1 MQYAFTYFFFL
12 LMIPF
17 SCGKTSAVAN
27 TDAPKTEEAV
37 EAPSQDLSKYSKA
50 YFASGCFWCIEAVY
64 ESVEGVAEVISG
76 YAEGIEKT
84 ATYPLVSSGQTKH
97 VEAIEVYYDP
107 QVVSYETLIV
117 VFFGSGDP
125 TTLNRQGPDAGYQ
138 YRSAI
143 YYQNDTEKNIATS
156 FKEKL
161 EEEKVFANPIV
172 TDITAYT
179 TFFPA
184 EAYHQ
189 DFEKNNPNQG
199 YIKAVS
205 VPRLKRFQK
214 AFPEL
219 LKKSH

>member
-1 MQYAFTYFFFL
+1 MV
-12 LMIPF
+12 PF
-17 SCGKTSAVAN
+17 SCGKSTAVGSSE
-27 TDAPKTEEAV
+27 KTVKESKQ
-37 EAPSQDLSKYSKA
+37 EAPTQDLSKYSKA

-76 YAEGIEKT
+76 YAEGIEAN
-84 ATYPLVSSGQTKH
+84 ATYPKVSSGRTNH
-97 VEAIEVYYDP
+97 VEAIAVYYDAK
-107 QVVSYETLIV
+107 VVSYETLLK

-143 YYQNDTEKNIATS
+143 YYQNEDEKNAALA
-156 FKEKL
+156 FKAQL
-161 EEEKVFANPIV
+161 EEAKVFSNPIV

-184 EAYHQ
+184 EEYHQ

-205 VPRLKRFQK
+205 VPRLQRFQK

-219 LKKSH
+219 LKKGH